1 MTSYQSGG
9 RFIFEFVAPLKSPF
23 IYTCDPSGSDVTDNT
38 PVEDICPSF
47 TLNRHPRANEITTA
61 VLKRSKTGI
70 RIAVTIRFG
79 IRYNLLYTC
88 NGKHEI
94 LTMFQKRI
102 GIDLGTAN
110 SLVYLAGVGVVL
122 NEPTVVAVALD
133 TNQVVAVGEEARQML
148 GRTPGNIVA
157 SRPMKDGVIADY
169 QITEAML
176 AYFIQK
182 VVGKSRV
189 FKPEVMV
196 CVPSGCTQ
204 VERRAVVDATL
215 AAGARSVYLIDEPLA
230 AAIGAQIPIANP
242 SGNLIV
248 DSGGGSTEAAVIS
261 LGGVVSHSSV
271 RMSGNR
277 LDEAIATYIRKKFN
291 LIIGERTAEDVKITV
306 GNALLSEKEQKDPK
320 KMEVRGRDAIS
331 GLPRI
336 IEISEIEM
344 NLAIT
349 PILIQMIG
357 SIKGVLEKTPPE
369 LAADIID
376 KGIVLSGGSA
386 LLKNLEK
393 LVTKEI
399 EVATVVAEEPMLCV
413 VRGTG
418 VALENL
424 ELYKKSIRSG
434 LG

>member
-1 MTSYQSGG
+1 
-9 RFIFEFVAPLKSPF
+9 
-23 IYTCDPSGSDVTDNT
+23 
-38 PVEDICPSF
+38 
-47 TLNRHPRANEITTA
+47 
-61 VLKRSKTGI
+61 
-70 RIAVTIRFG
+70 
-79 IRYNLLYTC
+79 
-88 NGKHEI
+88 
-94 LTMFQKRI
+94 MFQKRI

-110 SLVYLAGVGVVL
+110 SLVYLAGEGVVL
-122 NEPTVVAVALD
+122 NEPTVVAVAAE
-133 TNQVVAVGEEARQML
+133 TNQVVAVGAEAKEML

-176 AYFIQK
+176 AYFIRK
-182 VVGKSRV
+182 VIGKSRL

-261 LGGVVSHSSV
+261 LGGVVTHASV
-271 RMSGNR
+271 RMSGNKI
-277 LDEAIATYIRKKFN
+277 DEVIATYIRKKFN
-291 LIIGERTAEDVKITV
+291 LIIGERTAEEAKIHI
-306 GNALLSEKEQKDPK
+306 GNALLTEKDEKNPK
-320 KMEVRGRDAIS
+320 KMEVRGRDAFS
-331 GLPRI
+331 GLPRSI
-336 IEISEIEM
+336 EVTEIEI
-344 NLAIT
+344 NQAIT
-349 PILIQMIG
+349 PVLVQMIG
-357 SIKGVLEKTPPE
+357 AIKSALEKTPPE
-369 LAADIID
+369 LAADIVD
-376 KGIVLSGGSA
+376 KGIVLSGGTA
-386 LLKNLEK
+386 LLKNFDK

-399 EVATVVAEEPMLCV
+399 EVATVIAEEPMYCV

-434 LG
+434 IS